1 MRIKR
6 LGTTGLKVSEVCLG
20 TMTFGNQAEQETAFA
35 IMDLAEQSGINF
47 FDTADVYPG
56 GPQGLTGITEEIVG
70 NWLHERNA
78 RDRIVLATKCYG
90 RMGAGPNDQGLSR
103 RHIIAA
109 CEASLKRLQTDYI
122 DLYQVHQFDVGTPLD
137 ETLRALDD
145 LVRDGKVSYIGCSN
159 FPPSRLP

>member
-1 MRIKR
+1 MCSLAAFRSSLSEEKNMKIKR

-70 NWLHERNA
+70 HWLHERNA
-78 RDRIVLATKCYG
+78 RDRIVLATKCY
-90 RMGAGPNDQGLSR
+90 
-103 RHIIAA
+103 
-109 CEASLKRLQTDYI
+109 
-122 DLYQVHQFDVGTPLD
+122 
-137 ETLRALDD
+137 
-145 LVRDGKVSYIGCSN
+145 
-159 FPPSRLP
+159 